1 MNPIIHRELVGFLRT
16 SKSLAML
23 VTVAAVFT
31 LLVLLR
37 WPSEP
42 VVAMSGAESDNIFRL
57 FGYVLLATVLLMSPV
72 LPATS
77 IVRERVSGT
86 LALLIN
92 SPMPNWSIYTGKF
105 WGSLGFA
112 MLLLTMSLPAAAACY
127 AMGGIDISDLVT
139 LYLLLTLTC
148 VQVATIALYVSS
160 HVGSTD
166 AGLRATYGAVLV
178 VAVLTLAPFHFFRNS
193 ASEVFFPNSAEEVEY
208 LTRLLRYVSPV
219 PAMQELMGHLHVGMS
234 AVEEET
240 GLLPKYLWAASLS
253 SLFFAALTIRRLNHR
268 ALDRAKSQGVMT
280 HQRSN
285 ADQWSRRFLYLVDP
299 DRRAVGIPPF
309 VNPVMIKEFRCR
321 KFGRSHWLIR
331 LMVGSAI
338 ISLLL
343 TLLTVAESMEQGV
356 SRIAALLAILQF
368 CLVILITPSLASSLI
383 SAERESGGWV
393 LLQMTRLRGG
403 TILRGKL
410 MSVIWTMLLVVIST
424 MPGYMMMVYLQPDL
438 WLSVSRVAISLGFAC
453 VFSLAVSTAISSIF
467 QRAAV
472 STTVS
477 YSVLFGIYA
486 GTILIWLGRDAPF
499 GHEIVESA
507 LRLNLLATSLN
518 ILEVQGFTGYDL
530 APQSWWIAGVTSAV
544 LFIFVICRTQ
554 WLLRPK

>member
-16 SKSLAML
+16 YKSLGML
-23 VTVAAVFT
+23 VSVASVFT

-77 IVRERVSGT
+77 IVRERTSGT
-86 LALLIN
+86 LTLLIN

-112 MLLLTMSLPAAAACY
+112 LLLLSISLPAAAACY
-127 AMGGIDISDLVT
+127 AMGGIDVQDLVV
-139 LYLLLTLTC
+139 LYLLLSLTC

-166 AGLRATYGAVLV
+166 AGLRASYGAVLV
-178 VAVLTLAPFHFFRNS
+178 IAVLTLAPFHFVRNF
-193 ASEVFFPNSAEEVEY
+193 APELEY
-208 LTRLLRYVSPV
+208 LSRLLRYLSPI
-219 PAMQELMGHLHVGMS
+219 PAMQELMGHLHLGMN

-240 GLLPKYLWAASLS
+240 GLLPKYFWAASIS
-253 SLFFAALTIRRLNHR
+253 SVVFAWLTMRRMNHR
-268 ALDRAKSQGVMT
+268 ALDRAKSQGVMS

-299 DRRAVGIPPF
+299 DRRSIGILPF
-309 VNPVMIKEFRCR
+309 VNPVMIKEFRSR
-321 KFGRSHWLIR
+321 KFGRSYWIIR
-331 LMVGSAI
+331 LMVVSAI
-338 ISLLL
+338 TSLLL
-343 TLLTVAESMEQGV
+343 TFLTVGETMEQGV

-368 CLVILITPSLASSLI
+368 CLVILLTPSLASSLI
-383 SAERESGGWV
+383 SGERESGGWV

-410 MSVIWTMLLVVIST
+410 MSVVSTLLLVVIST

-453 VFSLAVSTAISSIF
+453 LFSLAVSATVSSIF

-472 STTVS
+472 STTVT
-477 YSVLFGIYA
+477 YCLLLGLYA
-486 GTILIWLGRDAPF
+486 GTMLIWLARDAPF
-499 GHEIVESA
+499 GRDIVESA

-518 ILEVQGFTGYDL
+518 IFGVQGFTGYDL
-530 APQSWWIAGVTSAV
+530 APQAWWFSGVTSAIMFV
-544 LFIFVICRTQ
+544 FVICRTQ
-554 WLLRPK
+554 WLLRPQ